1 MRPKITVMHS
11 SQRAKLKV
19 MGAALTIVLFQ
30 TIGNLQ
36 KWSEYTA
43 FDKLVVLFV
52 ALGSLVLAPM
62 LIVRLRAAYVWFGWA
77 AVIGVA
83 MTAAVLGYG
92 FSTGDTSRLPVWMFA
107 LITFP
112 LCAYVFLLDRDVRL
126 YRNGREED

>member
-30 TIGNLQ
+30 TVGNLQ
-36 KWSEYTA
+36 RWAEYTA
-43 FDKLVVLFV
+43 FDRIIVVFV
-52 ALGSLVLAPM
+52 ALGSLVVAPM
-62 LIVRLRAAYVWFGWA
+62 LIVRLRTAYVWLGWA

-92 FSTGDTSRLPVWMFA
+92 LSTGDTGRLPVWIFA

-126 YRNGREED
+126 FRLGREED